1 MKMNIKEGVVSLETL
16 DELSDLLL
24 NHTTDGIVLL
34 EGELGAG
41 KTTFIKHLLQKIGV
55 VESITSPTFSLV
67 NHYHSPLRDIIHADL
82 YRVKKSQEIEGLG
95 LDYTGKNLLLIEWG
109 EQFESLLTPI
119 KAKISLSYLASD
131 TINQRSY
138 RIELL

>member
-1 MKMNIKEGVVSLETL
+1 MNVKEGVFSLETL
-16 DELSDLLL
+16 DELSNILL
-24 NHTTDGIVLL
+24 NHTTQGVVLL

-41 KTTFIKHLLQKIGV
+41 KTTFTKHLLQKIGV

-67 NHYHSPLRDIIHADL
+67 NHYHSDLCDIIHADL
-82 YRVKKSQEIEGLG
+82 YRVKNSKEIEGLG
-95 LDYTGKNLLLIEWG
+95 LEYTGKNLLLIEWG

-131 TINQRSY
+131 AINQRAY